1 MAGGPKASTP
11 PAASSAI
18 SRPCPAGAGSAR
30 LLAAHSS
37 KGAGLDDLGY
47 DDADIRRILEE
58 VRTIAMIGASAN
70 EMRPSYFAML
80 YLQRKGYRVHPVNPR
95 YAGGTILGETVYADL
110 ADLPAPPD
118 MVQIFRKS
126 EDVPPIVEAAIE
138 AGAKVIWMQ
147 LGVRH
152 DEAAARAEA
161 AGLKVVMNRC
171 PKIEYG
177 RLYGEIGWLGV
188 DTRVLTAKRGH
199 RIQSKTR
206 KGRIV

>member
-1 MAGGPKASTP
+1 
-11 PAASSAI
+11 
-18 SRPCPAGAGSAR
+18 
-30 LLAAHSS
+30 
-37 KGAGLDDLGY
+37 LDDLGY